1 MCTCVFKEWCISFT
15 VLRVHHLL
23 DPSRTET
30 LRWIPVLG
38 GPVIRV
44 TINYCEHTVLLFA
57 NSMFQIHC
65 QVKRFFWILP
75 VCRHE
80 ISEFQTVII
89 ILLHDEVCRSLR
101 PQKSSIWILTLNVWS
116 SPIWLLPL
124 TFWKFDFH
132 QEPRCN
138 WYAFG
143 SQLFGIK
150 FIPLDCTSRDFICL
164 SV

>member
-89 ILLHDEVCRSLR
+89 ILLHDEVCRSSTTKVFHLDLDF
-101 PQKSSIWILTLNVWS
+101 KCVVLTNLTTSSDVLEV
-116 SPIWLLPL
+116 
-124 TFWKFDFH
+124 
-132 QEPRCN
+132 
-138 WYAFG
+138 
-143 SQLFGIK
+143 
-150 FIPLDCTSRDFICL
+150 
-164 SV
+164 